1 MSRATIHA
9 VRPEDTRPPVAATA
23 GVVLG
28 GKYRLDEP
36 IARGGMARVWRA
48 THVTLGSPVAVK
60 FIERVDTDRAD
71 TTERFLREAR
81 VAASVRHKNVVDII
95 DFGVV
100 SAGGYDEPYMVM
112 ELLEGKALDHLLGER
127 ALSTGEAVELTLQI
141 LNGLDAVHRAGI
153 VHRDMKPANVFVSED
168 QDGLFARLLDF
179 GISLE
184 SDGPASAERV
194 VVGTPEYMS
203 PEQAFGDPLDA
214 RSDLYSVG
222 VILYEMLSGLVP
234 FEDPD
239 PKKVIDLVATSSPPP
254 LAQVRSDIPQLCG
267 LVDRALAR
275 SPADRFED
283 ARAMRRALLELTGGA
298 DATGSH
304 ALRRQTL
311 DGWGASFTLDG
322 SSDRAAKPTIDP
334 LRDSGER
341 PIVRPPDS
349 VPAVVHVTPRPA
361 RRTAWIPYAVA
372 LALLAAG
379 LLGWALWPSPERV
392 AISPALSPAP
402 APTAPAVE
410 PSSRLAGPPGP
421 RNQAPRV
428 EVSAPEPSQATAQAT
443 AVEPE
448 ASAPTQVSLQDRP
461 RPTARPR
468 STRPEQAEPPGAE
481 PPRAE
486 PPRAA
491 RAEPPRASSPA
502 SPPPR
507 RPRLG
512 PTIITE
518 FEE

>member
-23 GVVLG
+23 GAVLG

-100 SAGGYDEPYMVM
+100 SAGGCDEPYMVM

-254 LAQVRSDIPQLCG
+254 LVQVRSDIPQLCG

-298 DATGSH
+298 DTTGSH

-311 DGWGASFTLDG
+311 DGWGVSFTLDG
-322 SSDRAAKPTIDP
+322 SSDRVAKPTIDP

-341 PIVRPPDS
+341 PIVR
-349 VPAVVHVTPRPA
+349 
-361 RRTAWIPYAVA
+361 
-372 LALLAAG
+372 
-379 LLGWALWPSPERV
+379 
-392 AISPALSPAP
+392 
-402 APTAPAVE
+402 
-410 PSSRLAGPPGP
+410 
-421 RNQAPRV
+421 
-428 EVSAPEPSQATAQAT
+428 
-443 AVEPE
+443 
-448 ASAPTQVSLQDRP
+448 
-461 RPTARPR
+461 
-468 STRPEQAEPPGAE
+468 
-481 PPRAE
+481 
-486 PPRAA
+486 
-491 RAEPPRASSPA
+491 
-502 SPPPR
+502 
-507 RPRLG
+507 
-512 PTIITE
+512 
-518 FEE
+518 